1 MNTSASLIT
10 IQIIILIF
18 SVIIHEICHG
28 LAALWRGDPT
38 AKEAGR
44 LTLNPIPHID
54 PMMSI
59 VVPLLLIVS
68 GSSII
73 FGGAKPVPVNSAR
86 LKNPKWDMAIVAG
99 AGPLSNL
106 LLALLAGL
114 IFRILLVLSNLGF
127 QFPIS
132 AIYDFLQIF
141 VIINIL
147 LMVINLIP
155 VPPLDGSKLIS
166 PFLGDKVGDIFV
178 KMGLF
183 PGIFLIFL
191 IFFLFRSIIGTIV
204 ITLSTIVLGL

>member
-1 MNTSASLIT
+1 MNRSASLIT
-10 IQIIILIF
+10 IQIIVLIF
-18 SVIIHEICHG
+18 SVIIHEIFHG

-38 AKEAGR
+38 AKDAGR

-59 VVPLLLIVS
+59 IVPLLLIIS
-68 GSSII
+68 GSTII

-114 IFRILLVLSNLGF
+114 IFRIFLVFSNLGI

-132 AIYDFLQIF
+132 GIFDFLQIF
-141 VIINIL
+141 VIINVL

-178 KMGLF
+178 KMGMF

-191 IFFLFRSIIGTIV
+191 IFILFRNIIGTIV
-204 ITLSTIVLGL
+204 ITVSTIVLGL

>member
-1 MNTSASLIT
+1 MNRSASMIVM
-10 IQIIILIF
+10 QIIVLIF
-18 SVIIHEICHG
+18 SVIIHEIFHG

-38 AKEAGR
+38 AKNAGR

-59 VVPLLLIVS
+59 VVPLLLIIS

-86 LKNPKWDMAIVAG
+86 LKNPKWDMALVAG
-99 AGPLSNL
+99 AGPFSNL
-106 LLALLAGL
+106 LLALFAGL
-114 IFRILLVLSNLGF
+114 IFRILLVISNLGI
-127 QFPIS
+127 QFPLTGIFE
-132 AIYDFLQIF
+132 FLQIF
-141 VIINIL
+141 VIINVL

-166 PFLGDKVGDIFV
+166 PFLGDKIGGIFV

-191 IFFLFRSIIGTIV
+191 IFILFRNVIGAIV
-204 ITLSTIVLGL
+204 ISVSTLLLGL